1 MKALKYKRQTTN
13 KGQKELKLP
22 VQETIITKETQKI
35 VLKTICEHP
44 TYAPDEIT
52 ATLQNMEKKISKEE
66 VFQVLY
72 SISPDKNWNRA
83 STEEIQKEILNFTW
97 TLEAQI
103 LFLLP
108 TKQKETT
115 IAEFNQMRLQNKQ
128 SKVHKDV
135 IRHIQSLLLVE
146 GKNLVKFRK
155 FEKELSYQNDLDANI
170 QASWAL
176 RLLLSNLETSN
187 AFSINELSSS
197 LLNQFKEKLPML
209 SEKVGKTIQRLC
221 ERFLEKYLP
230 QNVTEQKFREFIELY
245 KSIYNTYKTGMEK
258 EAMPTEYQDQNKI
271 INRIISELKELEE
284 NISESTEGGFVS
296 KLFASKIKNKG
307 EVAKIIDNVISS
319 LEQVTDLNNRTNK
332 SGSEKILIIQKLQS
346 DLENIVIVKSQL
358 ENDLYNLNEKV
369 KEQEEKDKSIEKEL
383 HDKAE
388 SLEKA
393 YEKVASLQQ
402 KVDTMSEL
410 ESKANFLREELSSAK
425 EIVIR
430 LYLRVNKLK
439 ADLLRQSNDKLK
451 NQKIQSVVNTPS
463 LSQPTAVT
471 IEQTTINTE
480 TITQ

>member
-1 MKALKYKRQTTN
+1 M
-13 KGQKELKLP
+13 P

-35 VLKTICEHP
+35 VLKAICEHP
-44 TYAPDEIT
+44 TYTPDEIT
-52 ATLQNMEKKISKEE
+52 ATLQSMEKKVSKEE

-83 STEEIQKEILNFTW
+83 SIEEIQKEILNFTW

-135 IRHIQSLLLVE
+135 IRHVQNLLLIE
-146 GKNLVKFRK
+146 GKNLIKFRK
-155 FEKELSYQNDLDANI
+155 FEKELSYQNDIDANS

-176 RLLLSNLETSN
+176 RLLLSSLETSRV
-187 AFSINELSSS
+187 SSVNEISSL
-197 LLNQFKEKLPML
+197 LLNQFKEKFSIL

-221 ERFLEKYLP
+221 ERLLEKYLP
-230 QNVTEQKFREFIELY
+230 QNVTEQKLREFLELY
-245 KSIYNTYKTGMEK
+245 KSIYNAYKTGIEK
-258 EAMPTEYQDQNKI
+258 EAALAEYQDQNKV
-271 INRIISELKELEE
+271 INKAILELRELKENL
-284 NISESTEGGFVS
+284 SESTEGGFVS

-307 EVAKIIDNVISS
+307 EVTKIIDGITSL
-319 LEQVTDLNNRTNK
+319 LEQVIDLNNKTSRA
-332 SGSEKILIIQKLQS
+332 GSEKILIIQKLQS

-358 ENDLYNLNEKV
+358 ETDLYNLNEKI

-393 YEKVASLQQ
+393 YEKIALLQQ
-402 KVDTMSEL
+402 KVDTISEL
-410 ESKANFLREELSSAK
+410 ESKANFLREELTNAK
-425 EIVIR
+425 EIAIR
-430 LYLRVNKLK
+430 LYLRVQKLK

-451 NQKIQSVVNTPS
+451 SQKAAISKD
-463 LSQPTAVT
+463 QPTVT
-471 IEQTTINTE
+471 NEQTGLDTE
-480 TITQ
+480 VFTQSQNGQ